1 MNKTQRL
8 RYARAVL
15 MLQDKIALVYQK
27 RIRRELKQAATDLSL
42 SYQTNQSQLG
52 FAAIQDNHKQS
63 LIKIL
68 NDLVLETI
76 TRFSKL
82 DVFGKKDIFAV
93 QIANNIY
100 AELAQNVLTTAATV
114 SATTVASATYV
125 IMQQMEL
132 SKTKPKAAEPDN
144 IAKAIN
150 KKLNAVSVSRAMTI
164 ARTETHRAAN
174 TTQFRRAEWAANT
187 ANLEVEVEWIATN
200 DSRVRDS
207 HRHVDGQKR
216 PMGQTFNVG
225 GDAMRYPSDPRGSA
239 KNTINCRCV
248 LGYDTIEQ

>member
-8 RYARAVL
+8 RYARAIL
-15 MLQDKIALVYQK
+15 LLQDKITLAYQK

-52 FAAIQDNHKQS
+52 FAAIQDNHKQA
-63 LIKIL
+63 LVKIL
-68 NDLVLETI
+68 NDLALETI

-125 IMQQMEL
+125 ILKQMEL
-132 SKTKPKAAEPDN
+132 SKTKPKPSEPEN
-144 IAKAIN
+144 IAKAIS